1 MDAKK
6 WIKTSYIKHKIYDL
20 LRVSEARL
28 MWFNDS
34 GKHNLLYLRLSSI
47 Y

>member
-6 WIKTSYIKHKIYDL
+6 WINTSYIKHKRYDL

-28 MWFNDS
+28 MCFNYS
-34 GKHNLLYLRLSSI
+34 GKHNLLYVRLSSI